1 MIIGVTRTQYPY
13 CKKNA
18 CVVWQ
23 PSWLKNPF
31 SESSISLTSNYHKKV
46 KTVPSY
52 KRLSARSLPS
62 QLFCCVSK
70 NSSLAISFIWN
81 ELCCCFA
88 KDQHCT
94 SVQHFKRV
102 WDILSLQIYIF
113 DFVIVFVIKPNN
125 LELILRHP
133 ASPLN
138 NNVAQKSRVALLS
151 SIIEGVYGIER

>member
-88 KDQHCT
+88 KTNTALQCNISNGSEIYCHC
-94 SVQHFKRV
+94 RY
-102 WDILSLQIYIF
+102 IYLILLLYLSLNRITLNWSWGTLLTFWNTSYSP
-113 DFVIVFVIKPNN
+113 VLIK
-125 LELILRHP
+125 
-133 ASPLN
+133 SPLT
-138 NNVAQKSRVALLS
+138 
-151 SIIEGVYGIER
+151 

>member
-52 KRLSARSLPS
+52 KRLSPRSLPS

-70 NSSLAISFIWN
+70 NSSLAISFIRN

-102 WDILSLQIYIF
+102 WDIMSLHIYIWYCYCYC
-113 DFVIVFVIKPNN
+113 VSHN
-125 LELILRHP
+125 LELILGHP
-133 ASPLN
+133 ALPLN